1 MIKNFD
7 SLANTKVKKMALQ
20 ILEAGLSSA
29 QPKNFLKAFVNKNQ
43 VLLGKNPIHLS
54 NYKRIFVV
62 AYGKAAGSMLG
73 YVSKKINISE
83 GIVVVPKYTKPSL
96 DSKKFKIFY
105 SGHPLPNKESVRAGK
120 AVQKLVNRCSNED
133 FILFLVSG
141 GGSSLLALPDEI
153 TLTEKKYVTKLLLNS
168 GATIDEFN
176 CVRKHLS
183 MIKGGKLIQ
192 GINCDGCALVMSDV
206 VSNDLSVISS
216 GCTYDDNT
224 TFSDAMNVITKYSL
238 RKKLPKKVLVHL
250 KNGLGTTIRRQ
261 KRLAIKNKIIATNQ
275 DCLNSMAMKSR
286 TLGFTTKIHS
296 SVKDDV
302 SISAKKI
309 VKNIPKQK
317 NSCLIFGGEPTVKV
331 TGRGKGG
338 RNQELV
344 MQILKLTHR
353 SDDNLLISSATTDG
367 IDGNTDYSGALIE
380 NHMSGTQNINYYLK
394 NNDSNS
400 FFKKHGGLIKTGP
413 THTNLIDVGLIIKY

>member
-7 SLANTKVKKMALQ
+7 SLANTKVKKIALQ

-29 QPKNFLKAFVNKNQ
+29 QPKNYLKAFVNKNQ
-43 VLLGKNPIHLS
+43 ILLGKNPIHLS

-62 AYGKAAGSMLG
+62 AYGKAADSMLG

-83 GIVVVPKYTKPSL
+83 GMVVVPKYTKPSL
-96 DSKKFKIFY
+96 NSKKFKIFY